1 MKLISKP
8 KEPLQSA
15 ADVGRYIQ
23 SQGMAEDL
31 SDYIAALNTEKR
43 YCFVPRRYF
52 IRTFL
57 LYALTL
63 TLITFFCRSIF
74 VIPMIPAHVFMFFKL
89 RIFSM
94 QCAAFNLSGK
104 KLMILLAVWYI
115 LSFFLTRLLWGR
127 IEDALLSVTGYHI
140 ATYSR

>member
-1 MKLISKP
+1 MKLVYKP
-8 KEPLQSA
+8 EQPLGSPS
-15 ADVGRYIQ
+15 DVGSYMQ
-23 SQGMAEDL
+23 TQGMAEDL